1 MRNKLM
7 LTPAAFLLGA
17 LALGTTA
24 SAADNGF
31 YLGAS
36 VGRSNVKIDDDFA
49 RIDEDDTA
57 YKIIAGFRPLDFIGV
72 EASYV
77 NFGKPEKGAQRADS
91 DGITAFVVG
100 FLPVGPVDVY
110 AKGGLINADTSVV
123 TAGRKVF
130 SEKGTEFAYGV
141 GAQFRL
147 LSLSVRAEYERFDIA
162 DDLDMLS
169 IGVTYTF
176 L

>member
-1 MRNKLM
+1 MRIKPM
-7 LTPAAFLLGA
+7 LILAA
-17 LALGTTA
+17 LAVSASA

-36 VGRSNVKIDDDFA
+36 IGRSNVEIDKDLA
-49 RIDEDDTA
+49 RIDENDTA
-57 YKIIAGFRPLDFIGV
+57 YKLIAGLRPLDWLGV

-77 NFGKPEKGAQRADS
+77 NFGEPKQGSQKAES
-91 DGITAFVVG
+91 DGISAFVIG

-123 TAGRKVF
+123 TAGRKAF
-130 SEKGTEFAYGV
+130 SEKGTELAYGV

-162 DDLDMLS
+162 DDLNMLS